1 MYVSLA
7 ESDSSTFNNDRR
19 NPMLRYLYEHH
30 LSTRNRIK
38 KVHEF
43 PYTWRHSSLPVSG
56 HGDDGEYEH
65 VVQLSE
71 QVNRITAELLA
82 PIQSI
87 RMQIAFNQEPPVW
100 QTHLKNA
107 TTVEDIV
114 LVISHFGRS
123 PIADRLYYLHGLP
136 IDEPYQKPMNL
147 ESVKGFA
154 LFIMNNAYLPY
165 PDIMVNPDGRVT
177 IEWDV
182 VGHGTL
188 ILEFLSSEYVEYLDV
203 LEQSEPVRQRQ
214 YSSGV
219 SPIDSAMDAVKP
231 AIDKLMS
238 Q

>member
-1 MYVSLA
+1 MYASLT
-7 ESDSSTFNNDRR
+7 ESESSTFNSDRS
-19 NPMLRYLYEHH
+19 NPMLRYLHEHH

-38 KVHEF
+38 KVHEH
-43 PYTWRHSSLPVSG
+43 PNVWGYSLLPVSG
-56 HGDDGEYEH
+56 DGDDGEYKD
-65 VVQLSE
+65 VVYLSE
-71 QVNRITAELLA
+71 QVNKITAELLA
-82 PIQSI
+82 PTQPIW
-87 RMQIAFNQEPPVW
+87 MQTAFNQEPPAW

-107 TTVEDIV
+107 TTVEGVV
-114 LVISHFGRS
+114 LAISHFGRS
-123 PIADRLYYLHGLP
+123 PIANRLHYLHGLP
-136 IDEPYQKPMNL
+136 TDEPYQKPMNL

-165 PDIMVNPDGRVT
+165 PDIIVNPDGRVT

-203 LEQSEPVRQRQ
+203 LQQSEPARQRQ
-214 YSSGV
+214 YRSGV
-219 SPIDSAMDAVKP
+219 SSIDSVVDAVKP